1 MKRVRKLELLA
12 DLSESIIRDSA
23 DVFLIFVDLCGST
36 EYKQNIISHGLPD
49 TTWIL
54 RQLTFLQRVAK
65 LITRYNGVVVK
76 TIGDEVFGYFEAT
89 TDPELVLKC
98 AIEAIQSCKNLKT
111 YSGKSRI
118 DVKASID
125 VGLTYN
131 GSLIDATPFDPMGSP
146 VDRCARLNSL
156 AGRNEILLSD
166 EFITTLKDSFEKSG
180 KQLRFKLAS
189 QTSILKGIGKAKYY
203 RLSAR

>member
-1 MKRVRKLELLA
+1 MKRVRKIEILA

-23 DVFLIFVDLCGST
+23 DVFLLFVDLCGST
-36 EYKQNIISHGLPD
+36 EYKQHFISHGLPD

-65 LITRYNGVVVK
+65 LITQYEGTVVK
-76 TIGDEVFGYFEAT
+76 TIGDEVFGCFEAT
-89 TDPELVLKC
+89 TDPDLVLKC

-131 GSLIDATPFDPMGSP
+131 GSLVDTTPFDPIGSP

-156 AGRNEILLSD
+156 AGRNELLLSD
-166 EFITTLKDSFEKSG
+166 EFIATLKDFYAKSG
-180 KQLRFKLAS
+180 KVLRFKVAS
-189 QTSILKGIGKAKYY
+189 QTSVLKGIGKTKYY
-203 RLSAR
+203 RLLAR